1 MGHVKITRERA
12 RSGLVRGL
20 QEHPYHPPASDAAA
34 ASDAVATASETT
46 TRSAKHLVVD
56 RALIVTDTYLKRG
69 SSDAIGHCP
78 GEWTNTQGC

>member
-1 MGHVKITRERA
+1 MGHIKIMCQWA

-20 QEHPYHPPASDAAA
+20 QEHPYHPP

-56 RALIVTDTYLKRG
+56 RVLIVTDAHLKRG
-69 SSDAIGHCP
+69 SSDAIGHCT
-78 GEWTNTQGC
+78 GEWTNIQGC

>member
-20 QEHPYHPPASDAAA
+20 QEHPYHPP

-56 RALIVTDTYLKRG
+56 RALIVTDTYLERD